1 MDNMPERRVSSHTE
15 EHAHWKN
22 SWSTLEFPNV
32 VPTYKIVSMLFSS
45 IALRHLI
52 CMMIKSSLKK
62 RLTWDENK
70 KKKKRK
76 KERKERFQFFRR
88 ICYFLFF
95 RISNSHFRVSQYNNI
110 NITITCD
117 IAVVSQITFFLF
129 SAGRTNERYC
139 VNTQKKIR
147 SLSVMIRSHVW
158 R

>member
-70 KKKKRK
+70 KKKKK
-76 KERKERFQFFRR
+76 KGKERTIPIFS
-88 ICYFLFF
+88 
-95 RISNSHFRVSQYNNI
+95 SNL
-110 NITITCD
+110 
-117 IAVVSQITFFLF
+117 LF
-129 SAGRTNERYC
+129 SF
-139 VNTQKKIR
+139 
-147 SLSVMIRSHVW
+147 LSNIKFTLLRVAIQQY
-158 R
+158 

>member
-70 KKKKRK
+70 KKKKEKRK
-76 KERKERFQFFRR
+76 GKNDSNFFVEFV
-88 ICYFLFF
+88 IFF
-95 RISNSHFRVSQYNNI
+95 SFEYQIHTFACRNSI
-110 NITITCD
+110 ILT
-117 IAVVSQITFFLF
+117 
-129 SAGRTNERYC
+129 
-139 VNTQKKIR
+139 
-147 SLSVMIRSHVW
+147 
-158 R
+158 